1 MKPMFVSFI
10 LSAYLLVSAWNW
22 DTHQAMVDS
31 VYYSLPEESQ
41 LSLNLSAMEEGSVAP
56 DKVFKDF
63 KKHHYPDSYIEAKKW
78 LENSQQS
85 LISKDYNRASY
96 SIGVMS
102 HYIADSFSAPHYLPD
117 LYKDHKK
124 YEDQGSSRYNKVK
137 CGKSEQSLQ
146 ELMSIGVNEKD
157 SWDPWLKSKSSKIPQ
172 EAVEKSTKAVFSV
185 VLQLLNLECQ
195 SKTAYEEATPIG
207 YKQLMALIP
216 LGLVMLFLMRS
227 IKKDLSRNPSVY
239 NDEDSDDEQ

>member
-1 MKPMFVSFI
+1 MKSICLFTLLI
-10 LSAYLLVSAWNW
+10 LVSAWNW
-22 DTHQAMVDS
+22 DTHQAQVKS

-41 LSLNLSAMEEGSVAP
+41 LSLNLSAMEEGSIAP

-78 LENSQQS
+78 LEDAQQS
-85 LISKDYNRASY
+85 LILEDYNRAGY

-117 LYKDHKK
+117 SYKDHKK

-137 CGKSEQSLQ
+137 CGRSEQSLQ
-146 ELMSIGVNEKD
+146 ELISIGVNERD
-157 SWDPWLKSKSSKIPQ
+157 SWNYWLKSKSSKIPQ
-172 EAVEKSTKAVFSV
+172 EAVEKSTKVVFSV

-195 SKTAYEEATPIG
+195 SKTAYEEEAPIG
-207 YKQLMALIP
+207 SKQLMALIP

-227 IKKDLSRNPSVY
+227 IKKDLGRNFSIY
-239 NDEDSDDEQ
+239 DDEDSDDEQ